1 MRILHIANFY
11 GPKSGGIRTTL
22 HELGKGYQSKGH
34 EFIYVVPGTSFF
46 CEDTPSGKKV
56 TLPSFV
62 LPFSGGYRVITN
74 NRSIKRLIVTLNP
87 DRIEISDR
95 FTLTGIG
102 KWAMAR
108 NIPSVVFSHESLR
121 GLVRTY
127 LPFQLRGFVNWHN
140 RRLASRFTNV
150 IATTNFAAREFREIG
165 TSNLVQ
171 IPLGVDLN
179 GFNPNLRNDEF
190 KKSLLKGS
198 KYLMVHC
205 GRLSPEKKPE
215 RSIQTLIELQ
225 ERGFD
230 VRLVY
235 VGGGPLLKKLRAQ
248 AKGLPITFLGFV
260 ADRKRVAEILA
271 AADFSMAPGPI
282 ETFCLA
288 ALESLASGTPVIASE
303 SSAVGEFLLL
313 ESNSPVGQVAMDSGY
328 DFANAVEKILRQIE
342 TNPDLR
348 RSCHEQAENFPWSAT
363 ISLMLR
369 LHGERELEVKAKHR
383 LRAA

>member
-328 DFANAVEKILRQIE
+328 DFANAVEKIFRQIE

-348 RSCHEQAENFPWSAT
+348 RNCHEQAENFPWSAT